1 MTDRVVK
8 HSAGLP
14 REFAVEV
21 TPGGDTQCSGQGG
34 DSMGWESF
42 SSLRNSVR
50 QQRSGASLALQVQEG
65 KGRSQGVRL
74 GFPES
79 L

>member
-21 TPGGDTQCSGQGG
+21 TPGGALDKVGTPWAGRAFPASGI
-34 DSMGWESF
+34 
-42 SSLRNSVR
+42 L
-50 QQRSGASLALQVQEG
+50 
-65 KGRSQGVRL
+65 
-74 GFPES
+74 
-79 L
+79 